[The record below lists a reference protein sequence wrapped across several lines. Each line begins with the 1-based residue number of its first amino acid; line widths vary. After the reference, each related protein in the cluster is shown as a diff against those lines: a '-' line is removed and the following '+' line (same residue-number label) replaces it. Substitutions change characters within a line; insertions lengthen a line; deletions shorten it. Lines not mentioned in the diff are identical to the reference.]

1 MRVRQSGGMV
11 EFIPNP
17 QEKRE
22 ALVRDHSLQLQMIL
36 HQRLSLI
43 EDALGLDQGLKETC
57 EGLFKSIEKEEKSNL
72 HLNQEIDKALE
83 SNP

>member
-22 ALVRDHSLQLQMIL
+22 ALVRDNSLQLQKIL
-36 HQRLSLI
+36 HQRLTCI
-43 EDALGLDQGLKETC
+43 EDSLGLEQGLKTRC
-57 EGLFKSIEKEEKSNL
+57 DTLFQIIEKEEKSNL
-72 HLNQEIDKALE
+72 HLNQEIDKILE
-83 SNP
+83 SD